1 MSAASNKPKYLN
13 LFRIRLPLPGLV
25 SILHRISGFGL
36 FVLMG
41 LILWVFQLSL
51 QSEAEFEFVISLT
64 RLWIVKLL
72 VTGLV
77 WAFVHHFFAGIR
89 FLLLDLHWGADIFS
103 ARVSGIL
110 VMAVSI
116 ASTLC
121 FALIIW

>member
-1 MSAASNKPKYLN
+1 MPAASNKPKYLN
-13 LFRIRLPLPGLV
+13 LFKIRLPLPGVV

-36 FVLMG
+36 FVLIG

-51 QSEAEFEFVISLT
+51 HSKAGFELVISLMT
-64 RLWIVKLL
+64 FWVTKLL
-72 VTGLV
+72 LIGIV

-103 ARVSGIL
+103 ARVSGVL
-110 VMAVSI
+110 VMTLSI
-116 ASTLC
+116 ASTLF

>member
-1 MSAASNKPKYLN
+1 MPAASNKPKYLN
-13 LFRIRLPLPGLV
+13 LFKIRLPLPGVV

-51 QSEAEFEFVISLT
+51 HSKAGFEFVISLMT
-64 RLWIVKLL
+64 FWITKL
-72 VTGLV
+72 VVVAIV

-103 ARVSGIL
+103 ARVSGVL
-110 VMAVSI
+110 VMALSI
-116 ASTLC
+116 ASTLF